1 MPVDTNGGSDAHH
14 HETGDEKVGENMD
27 VAQLVRVVVSKT
39 TGRRFESYRP
49 CKRGWIATR

>member
-27 VAQLVRVVVSKT
+27 VYQLVDWRSPKSQVVGSSPTV
-39 TGRRFESYRP
+39 RARYRM
-49 CKRGWIATR
+49 R